1 MPVVSR
7 MLAGIAF
14 AVMAAMPWGGASA
27 QSVADVMQQWGI
39 LGVWASDCGAPPS
52 RRNYHLGYRA
62 VGGGRV
68 MHERFF
74 GAGTDGQ
81 AVISAAIVGGT
92 LELVVD
98 FGPPG
103 GTRRWTMFKG
113 PDGRMR
119 AWRNSRVD
127 GSSLTVQDGRFT
139 SDGRDTP
146 WQTMCTRW

>member
-39 LGVWASDCGAPPS
+39 LGVWASDGGAPPS

-68 MHERFF
+68 MHERYF

-98 FGPPG
+98 FGPQAAPG
-103 GTRRWTMFKG
+103 DG
-113 PDGRMR
+113 PC
-119 AWRNSRVD
+119 SRD
-127 GSSLTVQDGRFT
+127 LTAACVRGAT
-139 SDGRDTP
+139 AG
-146 WQTMCTRW
+146 WMAAA